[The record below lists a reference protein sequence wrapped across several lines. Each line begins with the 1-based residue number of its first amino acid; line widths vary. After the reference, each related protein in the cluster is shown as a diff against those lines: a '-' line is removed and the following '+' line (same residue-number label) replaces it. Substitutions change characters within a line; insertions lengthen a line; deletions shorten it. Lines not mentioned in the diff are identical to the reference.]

1 MSDITTRMV
10 AEQVNAEG
18 NQETVAETAAIAGT
32 PEAAVK
38 TRKPGLTVGA
48 KLDKMFDKPIKYLTI
63 LATKLEARALAKEA
77 KAKEALTAKAAKL
90 RETMA
95 KVNEKLALIEA
106 TRAQLRSI

>member
-1 MSDITTRMV
+1 MSDITAPV

-18 NQETVAETAAIAGT
+18 NQEAVAETVANAGIT
-32 PEAAVK
+32 EVAVK

-48 KLDKMFDKPIKYLTI
+48 KLDKMFDKPVKYLTT

-77 KAKEALTAKAAKL
+77 KAKANLTAKAAKL

-106 TRAQLRSI
+106 TRAQLRSL